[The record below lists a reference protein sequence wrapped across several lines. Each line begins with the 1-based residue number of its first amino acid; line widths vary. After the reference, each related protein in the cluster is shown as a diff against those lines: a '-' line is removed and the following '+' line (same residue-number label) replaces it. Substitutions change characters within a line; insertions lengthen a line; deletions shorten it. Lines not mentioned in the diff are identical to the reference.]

1 MNIKK
6 GKFTKPRGSAAQERA
21 RLEADFKRMTQSAGG
36 RPDREPAGAQEPEAR
51 RKKRL
56 KITAISVAA
65 VLAVVVLGL
74 SFFLW
79 SYSRDD
85 GLIFDNVYAL
95 NLNLSGMT
103 QEQAAQALETQAQSL
118 YGQSLVIHLQDR
130 DLVLPPENTKVRL
143 DAQAMA
149 EAAYQYGRDGNMFDR
164 ARARS
169 GGCPQHPH
177 HGGGRFSDPG

>member
-1 MNIKK
+1 
-6 GKFTKPRGSAAQERA
+6 
-21 RLEADFKRMTQSAGG
+21 MTQSAGG

-103 QEQAAQALETQAQSL
+103 QEPGRPGPGDPGPKPVWTVPGDSPA
-118 YGQSLVIHLQDR
+118 GR

-164 ARARS
+164 GARPV

>member
-1 MNIKK
+1 
-6 GKFTKPRGSAAQERA
+6 
-21 RLEADFKRMTQSAGG
+21 MTQSAGG

-149 EAAYQYGRDGNMFDR
+149 DAAYQYGRGR
-164 ARARS
+164 
-169 GGCPQHPH
+169 QHV
-177 HGGGRFSDPG
+177 

>member
-36 RPDREPAGAQEPEAR
+36 RPDRAPAGAQEPEAR

-130 DLVLPPENTKVRL
+130 DLVLPPQNTKVRL

-149 EAAYQYGRDGNMFDR
+149 EAAYQ
-164 ARARS
+164 
-169 GGCPQHPH
+169 
-177 HGGGRFSDPG
+177 